1 MRTVEHGEWKIS
13 VEAVPDS
20 GMFTGKG
27 AVERQRGLITSEPK
41 ASELQPPRFTAK
53 ATVER
58 SPANGDVYGARY
70 TFKNLGVSDTQFGA
84 EKWALEWMKGW
95 LDENF

>member
-13 VEAVPDS
+13 VEAVLDS

-41 ASELQPPRFTAK
+41 ASELQPPRFTVE

-58 SPANGDVYGARY
+58 SPAKGDVYGARY
-70 TFKNLGVSDTQFGA
+70 AFKNLGVSDTQFGA